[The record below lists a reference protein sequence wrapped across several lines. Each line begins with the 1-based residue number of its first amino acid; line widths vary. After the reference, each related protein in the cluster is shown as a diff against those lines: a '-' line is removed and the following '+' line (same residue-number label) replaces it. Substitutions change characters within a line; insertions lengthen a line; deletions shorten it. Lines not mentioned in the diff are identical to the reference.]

1 MGNTGPQPKSV
12 SDLPYRLPLFKAEAT
27 IATTTTATTNS
38 NNKSLNSRVNYD
50 IESFE
55 SLNGSLI
62 SNCRAMKSKFH

>member
-27 IATTTTATTNS
+27 IATTNS